1 MQLSYIEFD
10 DRLDAILTAE
20 QCAPQRQRNQFSQRF
35 MLGWLY
41 HELSLEG
48 VVLDEHDLSR
58 ALAGRE
64 GRDYCDGVLLDTV
77 RHTRMAFQR
86 LRDASVRRE
95 RLTKGLLDELHA
107 MLHGGPVKHAYR
119 TDSGATEQYK
129 HDVIAPDRIE
139 DELQGLLFD
148 LDGRDWMNHPIERA
162 IRAHYRMT
170 RIWPYNQRSGL
181 MARLVQHHVLLSNG
195 YPPALIHAC
204 DRQKYYHAL
213 HYDVRRLHNVV
224 VSAMRGQVELRERI
238 FGDYARAPR
247 RRIAAGV

>member
-20 QCAPQRQRNQFSQRF
+20 QNAPQRVRNDFSRRF

-48 VVLDEHDLSR
+48 VILDEHDLSR
-58 ALAGRE
+58 ALSGRE
-64 GRDYCDGVLLDTV
+64 GRDYCDGVLLDTI
-77 RHTRMAFQR
+77 RYTRMAFQR
-86 LRDASVRRE
+86 LRNAAVRRE

-107 MLHGGPVKHAYR
+107 MLHGGPVKDAHR

-129 HDVIAPDRIE
+129 HDVIAPELIE
-139 DELQGLLFD
+139 EELQSLLFD
-148 LDGRDWMNHPIERA
+148 LDGRDWIHHPIERA
-162 IRAHYRMT
+162 VRAHYRMT
-170 RIWPYNQRSGL
+170 RIWPYNQRGGML
-181 MARLVQHHVLLSNG
+181 ARMVQHHVLLSNG

-213 HYDVRRLHNVV
+213 HYDIRRLHSVV
-224 VSAMRGQVELRERI
+224 VGAMRGQVELRERI
-238 FGDYARAPR
+238 FARYRQTGRQMAVG
-247 RRIAAGV
+247 A